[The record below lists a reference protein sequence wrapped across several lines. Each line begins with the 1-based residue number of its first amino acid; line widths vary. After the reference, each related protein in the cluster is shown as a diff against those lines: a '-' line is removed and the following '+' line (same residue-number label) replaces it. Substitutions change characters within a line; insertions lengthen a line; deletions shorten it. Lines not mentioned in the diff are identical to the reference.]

1 MNSMARACSMVVNL
15 LFPRGCAGCDKPDEV
30 LCEACRALFS
40 QPTAQSFDGVAMQRW
55 FACGWYRGTVR
66 RAVLAW
72 KDHGDEE
79 CDRAFADAICA
90 LAKASGVIDFVRDRH
105 GSCHDV
111 VVVPASSSPASIR
124 RRGRKHMM
132 PIAKHLAGFLREET
146 GCEVT
151 VRDALENRGG
161 QREISADQ
169 RCGATVA
176 TFEGA
181 CFGASFGFLAQY
193 DGDSGGR
200 YCHDRCDHAQLRRND
215 AEGGCYGRDRACFG
229 SHSGGNAEGWPN
241 ASMVMHASAVT

>member
-1 MNSMARACSMVVNL
+1 MVVNL

-66 RAVLAW
+66 KAVLAW

-111 VVVPASSSPASIR
+111 VVVPAPSSPASIR

-161 QREISADQ
+161 SKGNQCRPA
-169 RCGATVA
+169 V
-176 TFEGA
+176 
-181 CFGASFGFLAQY
+181 
-193 DGDSGGR
+193 
-200 YCHDRCDHAQLRRND
+200 RRN
-215 AEGGCYGRDRACFG
+215 GR
-229 SHSGGNAEGWPN
+229 N
-241 ASMVMHASAVT
+241 V

>member
-90 LAKASGVIDFVRDRH
+90 LAKASGVIDFVVIGMVHAMMLLWFPRLRLPLQYVVA
-105 GSCHDV
+105 DV
-111 VVVPASSSPASIR
+111 NI
-124 RRGRKHMM
+124 
-132 PIAKHLAGFLREET
+132 
-146 GCEVT
+146 
-151 VRDALENRGG
+151 
-161 QREISADQ
+161 
-169 RCGATVA
+169 
-176 TFEGA
+176 
-181 CFGASFGFLAQY
+181 
-193 DGDSGGR
+193 
-200 YCHDRCDHAQLRRND
+200 
-215 AEGGCYGRDRACFG
+215 
-229 SHSGGNAEGWPN
+229 
-241 ASMVMHASAVT
+241 

>member
-1 MNSMARACSMVVNL
+1 MVVNL

-105 GSCHDV
+105 GSCMMLLWFPRLRLPLQYVVADV
-111 VVVPASSSPASIR
+111 NI
-124 RRGRKHMM
+124 
-132 PIAKHLAGFLREET
+132 
-146 GCEVT
+146 
-151 VRDALENRGG
+151 
-161 QREISADQ
+161 
-169 RCGATVA
+169 
-176 TFEGA
+176 
-181 CFGASFGFLAQY
+181 
-193 DGDSGGR
+193 
-200 YCHDRCDHAQLRRND
+200 
-215 AEGGCYGRDRACFG
+215 
-229 SHSGGNAEGWPN
+229 
-241 ASMVMHASAVT
+241 

>member
-15 LFPRGCAGCDKPDEV
+15 LFPRCCAGCDKPDEV

-66 RAVLAW
+66 KAVLAW

-111 VVVPASSSPASIR
+111 VVVPAPSSPASIR

-151 VRDALENRGG
+151 VRDALENRGVKEKSVQTSG
-161 QREISADQ
+161 AAQRSQ
-169 RCGATVA
+169 RLKGHVSVCPSVSLRNTMVILVDDIVTTGATMRSCVETMRKEGATVV
-176 TFEGA
+176 TV
-181 CFGASFGFLAQY
+181 LALAHTPAGTQKV
-193 DGDSGGR
+193 GPTQAWSR
-200 YCHDRCDHAQLRRND
+200 TQ
-215 AEGGCYGRDRACFG
+215 
-229 SHSGGNAEGWPN
+229 
-241 ASMVMHASAVT
+241 VQ